1 MPRLNAVQLR
11 VPSEPVYV
19 EPGGSSTFEIDVFNA
34 SEVVDEY
41 ALDTVGIDPRWVSIE
56 PARLSLFPSTG
67 GTALVTIAV
76 GSPYAVRAGRH
87 RIGVRARSTIEQNRA
102 RVEEVPIDVAPA
114 AGSLIELHPVN
125 IRGGRA
131 GAGVAVVRNLGNT
144 ILEVDVRGSDPESA
158 LIFEVSPPHLTIPP
172 GDEAWT
178 VVEIKGQRPLMGMDV
193 AHQFEVSA
201 YTGDPDMEPPSA
213 AGNFI
218 QSPWLP
224 DLVTRLVGLVVLV
237 VLLVAG
243 FVIGSKIVSGDLL
256 GGPAAEAT
264 ATPEAA
270 PGKPGDLKSPTANTE
285 TLAAGAS
292 GNVTVSFTLDKPFP
306 ATGMAVVTFP
316 EGFALNADGNTELTA
331 VTGFDG
337 KHKLE
342 VKDRSAVIT
351 RGGDGTPTA
360 SGVAVTLVLSHVR
373 NPGISGPTKEL
384 AVEVRDAK
392 GNPVNVG
399 VIPPLTLTAG
409 QLIKVAALHDNAAA
423 GASGGISMTFVLA
436 NDLPGDGQI
445 QVVFPKGY
453 GLANAQLGAGA
464 VVVPPPG
471 GKALEKGGSLKL
483 KVDGQALLITRADG
497 GDVVKAGS
505 TMTIALTSVANPGVA
520 GKTAVFELA
529 TRNKDG
535 LAIDHG
541 EAPPATITSGKLG
554 APAITLAN
562 PAAGATGNV
571 SVLLTLPGELSGGSR
586 ILVKFPV
593 GFTLNKDGPTV
604 VLGNA
609 AAGLG
614 GSVAAVATGQTAIVI
629 RATDGA
635 LAPAGSVVSVTLT
648 NIQNPAAAGPAGAI
662 TVDTEDAAGNPIA
675 SGISEPVVLG
685 AAAAPAAS
693 ATPTATAK
701 P

>member
-1 MPRLNAVQLR
+1 MPRLNSVQLR
-11 VPSEPVYV
+11 VPEEAVYV
-19 EPGGSSTFEIDVFNA
+19 EPGGSSSFEVDVFNA
-34 SEVVDEY
+34 SDVVDEY
-41 ALDTVGIDPRWVSIE
+41 AIDTVGIDPRWITIE
-56 PARLSLFPSTG
+56 PNRLALFPSTG
-67 GTALVTIAV
+67 GTATVTIAV
-76 GSPYAVRAGRH
+76 GTPYAVRAGRH
-87 RIGVRARSTIEQNRA
+87 RIGVRAQSTIEQNRA
-102 RVEEVPIDVAPA
+102 RVEEVPIDVAAA
-114 AGSLIELHPVN
+114 AGSMLELHPVN
-125 IRGGRA
+125 IRGGRT

-144 ILEVDVRGSDPESA
+144 VLEVDVRGSDPESA
-158 LIFEVSPPHLTIPP
+158 LVFEVSPPHLTIPP
-172 GDEAWT
+172 GDEGWT
-178 VVEIKGQRPLMGMDV
+178 VVEMKGQRPLMGMETV
-193 AHQFEVSA
+193 RPFELAA
-201 YTGDPDMEPPSA
+201 YTGDPDLAPPTA

-224 DLVTRLVGLVVLV
+224 DVVTRLVGLVVLV

-243 FVIGSKIVSGDLL
+243 FVIGSKIVSGELL

-264 ATPEAA
+264 ATPEAV
-270 PGKPGDLKSPTANTE
+270 PGKPGELKASTANTE

-292 GNVTVSFTLDKPFP
+292 GNVTIAFTLDKPFP
-306 ATGMAVVTFP
+306 ATGMAVVAFP

-342 VKDRSAVIT
+342 VKDRSVVIT

-360 SGVAVTLVLSHVR
+360 SGVGVTLVLSHVR
-373 NPGISGPTKEL
+373 NPGTSGPTKEIV
-384 AVEVRDAK
+384 VEVRDAK
-392 GNPVNVG
+392 GNPVNTG

-409 QLIKVAALHDNAAA
+409 QLIKVAALHDSPAA
-423 GASGGISMTFVLA
+423 GATGGIHVTFVLA

-483 KVDGQALLITRADG
+483 KVDGQTLLITRADG
-497 GDVVKAGS
+497 GNAVKAGS
-505 TMTIALTSVANPGVA
+505 TMTIALTNVANPGVA
-520 GKTAVFELA
+520 GKTAVFA
-529 TRNKDG
+529 VQTRNKDG
-535 LAIDHG
+535 LAIDQG

-554 APAITLAN
+554 APVITVAN
-562 PAAGATGNV
+562 AAAGATGNV
-571 SVLLTLPGELSGGSR
+571 SVLLTLPGELGGGSR
-586 ILVKFPV
+586 ILVKFPT
-593 GFTLNKDGPTV
+593 GFTLNKDGPTT

-614 GSVAAVATGQTAIVI
+614 GGVAAVATGQTVIVI
-629 RATDGA
+629 RATDGT

-648 NIQNPAAAGPAGAI
+648 NIQNPTAAGPAGAI
-662 TVDTEDAAGNPIA
+662 TVDTENAAGNPIA
-675 SGISEPVVLG
+675 SGISEPVVIG
-685 AAAAPAAS
+685 AAATPAPAAS
-693 ATPTATAK
+693 PTGTAK